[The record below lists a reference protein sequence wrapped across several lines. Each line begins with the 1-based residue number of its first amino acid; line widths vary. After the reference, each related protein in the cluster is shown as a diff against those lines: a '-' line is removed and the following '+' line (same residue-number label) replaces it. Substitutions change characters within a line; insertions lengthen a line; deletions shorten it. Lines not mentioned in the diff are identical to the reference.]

1 MDSIQDLTK
10 IDQLSIII
18 RYVKIKFEE
27 NKFKIKE
34 SFIGFYELKHHTAKD
49 YEQLIR
55 EILLKL
61 NLDIS
66 KCRGQGY
73 DGAAV
78 KI

>member
-1 MDSIQDLTK
+1 MS
-10 IDQLSIII
+10 S
-18 RYVKIKFEE
+18 
-27 NKFKIKE
+27 
-34 SFIGFYELKHHTAKD
+34 IGFYELKHHAAKD

-55 EILLKL
+55 EIVFKL

-78 KI
+78 MSGKYKGVQIGVKKSCLLLLMCIVVVIK